1 MQPDGA
7 LVLLSGGQD
16 STTCLYWAQKRWK
29 NVSALTIVYGQRHVV
44 EIDAAAKIAADA
56 GIEHEVLELSRLLHG
71 TSPLVNPEH
80 EVGQYENVEQLP
92 GGIEPT
98 FVPCRNILFLTVAA
112 NRAVVKGYTNLVTG
126 VCEEDY
132 GGYPDCRADF
142 IARMEEALQ
151 AGIWG
156 VESDMPVR
164 IHTPLMH
171 LTKRETVE
179 LAVGLDG
186 CMEAMSHSHTCYKGM
201 VPPCG
206 KCHACIL
213 RAKGFADAGVEDP
226 LLARLGS
233 GCSAH
238 G

>member
-1 MQPDGA
+1 MLADGA

-16 STTCLYWAQKRWK
+16 STTCLYWAKSRWK
-29 NVSALTIVYGQRHVV
+29 NVAALTIVYGQRHAI
-44 EIDAAAKIAADA
+44 EIEAAAKIALDA
-56 GIEHEVLELSRLLHG
+56 EVEHEVLELNSLLHG
-71 TSPLVNPEH
+71 SSPLLDKDN
-80 EVGQYENVEQLP
+80 EVGEYDNAEALP

-98 FVPCRNILFLTVAA
+98 FIPCRNILFLTLAA
-112 NRAVVKGYTNLVTG
+112 NRAVVKGYTNIITG

-156 VESDMPVR
+156 VESDWTMR

-171 LTKRETVE
+171 LTKKQTVE
-179 LAVGLDG
+179 MAQGIDG
-186 CMEAMSHSHTCYKGM
+186 CMEALAGSHTCYKGE

-213 RAKGFADAGVEDP
+213 RARGFDDAGIVDP
-226 LLARLGS
+226 LIARIG
-233 GCSAH
+233 AA
-238 G
+238 